1 MARLPRLT
9 LVHYMHWVVWRGN
22 NGQAVFLDSQDRLL
36 FLELFAQAV
45 RELGVDW
52 HAYVLLDHEVWL
64 LMTPRQER
72 ALSACMQAVGR
83 RYVRRFNARHGRS
96 GTLWEGRFRCTVLDA
111 AAHALDALSCF
122 DWEPVRAG
130 LVHAPEAYAW
140 SSHLHYLGRRSDSAL
155 HAPAAYWN
163 LGNTPFARE
172 EAYGRWVQLGVSA
185 GLRHHL
191 LDAALK
197 GWPVGSDAFVASLQ
211 EVTPRRVVKAKVG
224 RPIKASANNDM
235 SPIK

>member
-9 LVHYMHWVVWRGN
+9 VVHHMHWVVWRGN
-22 NGQAVFLDSQDRLL
+22 NGQAVFLDTQDRLL
-36 FLELFAQAV
+36 FLELMTQSV

-52 HAYVLLDHEVWL
+52 HAYVLLDSEVWL
-64 LMTPRQER
+64 LLTPRQDQ
-72 ALSACMQAVGR
+72 ALSTCMQAVGR
-83 RYVRRFNARHGRS
+83 RYVRRFNTRHGRS

-111 AAHALDALSCF
+111 AAHTLDAMSAF

-140 SSHLHYLGRRSDSAL
+140 SSHLHYLGRRPEAAL
-155 HAPAAYWN
+155 VAPAAYWS

-172 EAYGRWVQLGVSA
+172 EAYGRWVQAGVPE
-185 GLRHHL
+185 GMRHRL
-191 LDAALK
+191 LESALK
-197 GWPVGSDAFVASLQ
+197 GWPVGGEAFVAGLQ
-211 EVTPRRVVKAKVG
+211 EATSRRVVKAKVG
-224 RPIKASANNDM
+224 RPVKSKHSNM